1 MDVSTMQ
8 DLRDDEVADNAAE
21 ASAAEGAPRPR
32 RPGGVA
38 RAGGGGRGG
47 LGGGGGAG
55 GRAVAD
61 IEGRLPGRGLWITP
75 SRAAIGEAL
84 RKKLIARAARRQVE
98 VPADLADRIEV
109 GLLRRCLD
117 LLGLA
122 RRAGQAVTGYEKVRA
137 RLKDGAAGLLIGAA
151 DASGDGRRK
160 LRNLAAAT
168 SDGRLPLVE
177 VLSATELGAAL
188 GRENAVHVA
197 LAPGRLAERL
207 RDEAARLAG
216 MRMESAVRGVASADK
231 KNDRNE
237 T

>member
-1 MDVSTMQ
+1 MQ

-21 ASAAEGAPRPR
+21 DSAADGALGPLRRCIVTRQVRPR
-32 RPGGVA
+32 RELLRLVVA
-38 RAGGGGRGG
+38 PD
-47 LGGGGGAG
+47 GA
-55 GRAVAD
+55 VVPD

-75 SRAAIGEAL
+75 SREAIGEAL

-98 VPADLADRIEV
+98 VPADLADRIEA

-137 RLKDGAAGLLIGAA
+137 RLKDGGAGLLIGAV
-151 DASGDGRRK
+151 DASEDGRGK
-160 LRNLAAAT
+160 LRGLAAAT
-168 SDGRLPLVE
+168 SGGQLPVVE
-177 VLSATELGAAL
+177 ALSAAELGAAL
-188 GRENAVHVA
+188 GRENTVHVV
-197 LAPGRLAERL
+197 LAPGRLAQRF

>member
-8 DLRDDEVADNAAE
+8 DLRDDEVADTPAA
-21 ASAAEGAPRPR
+21 ASGADGAPGPLR
-32 RPGGVA
+32 RCIVTRQVRSRRELLRLVVA
-38 RAGGGGRGG
+38 PDGMV
-47 LGGGGGAG
+47 
-55 GRAVAD
+55 VAD